1 MMLSRSTDAPPFFSD
16 HFVTGSWD
24 GGQWALHVGAALLC
38 LVVLGALIPVL
49 VGWLRDAWDQTETW
63 VRVLGGVVTV
73 ALLVSAMWVFGDQ
86 IFEILNHLPATSFRE
101 KLWKVALVVLI
112 AAAAQTGAL
121 WCIWARLFDGYASPR
136 ADLIPLGLGV
146 AAPVIVGVWVLFA
159 TIPVVFG
166 VTVFGLFVF
175 AVIAA
180 ALMLA
185 NNR

>member
-1 MMLSRSTDAPPFFSD
+1 MILTRSTDAPPFFSD
-16 HFVTGSWD
+16 HFVTGFWN
-24 GGQWALHVGAALLC
+24 GGQWALHIGVALLC
-38 LVVLGALIPVL
+38 LAVLGALIPVL
-49 VGWLRDAWDQTETW
+49 VGWFRDAWDEMETW
-63 VRVLGGVVTV
+63 AGVLGAIVTV

-86 IFEILNHLPATSFRE
+86 IFEVLNHLPATSFRG
-101 KLWKVALVVLI
+101 KLWKVVLVVLV
-112 AAAAQTGAL
+112 AAAAQAGVL
-121 WCIWARLFDGYASPR
+121 WRIWVSLFDGNTSPR

-166 VTVFGLFVF
+166 VTVFGLIVF